1 MDERPKLFLEKTRS
15 MHNKSFHVLEKLILE
30 TVLVYSLL
38 SNDQLLEVSK
48 RPQWNDALIILFK
61 KLESICS

>member
-1 MDERPKLFLEKTRS
+1 MEKTRS

-30 TVLVYSLL
+30 NVLVYSLL

-48 RPQWNDALIILFK
+48 RPQWNGALIILCK

>member
-30 TVLVYSLL
+30 NVLVYSLL